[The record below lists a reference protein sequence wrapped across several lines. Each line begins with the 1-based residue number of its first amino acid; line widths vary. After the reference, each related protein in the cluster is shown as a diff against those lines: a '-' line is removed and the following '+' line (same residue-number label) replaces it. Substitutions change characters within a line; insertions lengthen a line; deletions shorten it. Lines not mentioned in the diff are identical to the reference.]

1 MESLTNFIF
10 RLFIVAMLILFSQC
24 IGPAAYRDIPASIES
39 NDSFIRFRFPDLGAT
54 STLEAPGEYTTIQ
67 DRKTYFL
74 AIYLNNPSLFQQHR
88 TLSPLEPYWKKFY
101 QNFSS
106 LPSAIVS
113 EPRFNILPNCEYFFP
128 VPSGAHQFNV
138 FSYNRNHAPVGG
150 GGIYKTI
157 NIPAHYSLRI
167 HLRNPKDLPESQI
180 DPSKYVAYSVG
191 DQILFSLEPTPKRM
205 EPQICEPELY
215 SKNGK

>member
-1 MESLTNFIF
+1 
-10 RLFIVAMLILFSQC
+10 MLISFSRC
-24 IGPAAYRDIPASIES
+24 VGPAAYRDIPANIES
-39 NDSFIRFRFPDLGAT
+39 NDSFIRFRLPDLGAT
-54 STLEAPGEYTTIQ
+54 SALEAPGEYTTVQ

-74 AIYLNNPSLFQQHR
+74 AIYLNNSSLLRQHR
-88 TLSPLEPYWKKFY
+88 ALSPLESHWKKFY
-101 QNFSS
+101 RNFSS

-113 EPRFNILPNCEYFFP
+113 EPRFNILPNCEYYFP
-128 VPSGAHQFNV
+128 VPSGVHQFNV
-138 FSYNRNHAPVGG
+138 FTYNRNHAPVGG

-157 NIPAHYSLRI
+157 NIPAEHSLRI

-180 DPSKYVAYSVG
+180 DPTKYMSYSVG

-205 EPQICEPELY
+205 EPQICEPELH